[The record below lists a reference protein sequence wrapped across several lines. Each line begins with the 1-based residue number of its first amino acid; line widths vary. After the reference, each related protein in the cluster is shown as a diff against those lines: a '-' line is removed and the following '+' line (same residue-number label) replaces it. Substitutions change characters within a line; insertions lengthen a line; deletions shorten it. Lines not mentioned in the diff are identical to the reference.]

1 MAHIEKR
8 AEKRYRVRYRDPAGR
23 ERSKTF
29 HRLGEARRFKAA
41 VEEAM
46 GRGLWVDPRAGKT
59 PLERV
64 RFPYGAKAQP
74 EPIDERADCRIHAQ
88 TDPARLLIPT
98 LEQDRPTVRSRLG
111 R

>member
-8 AEKRYRVRYRDPAGR
+8 AEKHYRVRYRDPAGR

-46 GRGLWVDPRAGKT
+46 GRGLWVDPRAGR
-59 PLERV
+59 PLLKEFASLMER
-64 RFPYGAKAQP
+64 RPNLSP
-74 EPIDERADCRIHAQ
+74 STSERIAGFMRRQIL
-88 TDPARLLIPT
+88 PAF
-98 LEQDRPTVRSRLG
+98 
-111 R
+111 